1 MIRAQGLS
9 YSAGLRALAHS
20 IDLEIRPGEVLAVLG
35 PNGAGKT
42 TVLRLLAGELPPS
55 RGVVMLDGKP
65 LPHYRAADLARRRA
79 VLPQSESLRFGFLGH
94 EVVALGRYPWG
105 GGAAPSESSIV
116 MEAMRAAGALEF
128 AERRYTQLSG
138 GERTR
143 VQLARVFAQIWD
155 PGDQGPRFLLLDEP
169 TANLDLAHQHEVL
182 GAVRRF
188 ASTGVGVV
196 MVLHDLNLAQRY
208 ADRVLLLHEGRVHA
222 CGRPEEVLTTE
233 TIRRVFDVDVDFLPG
248 GPSCPRWIAV
258 RPRSH
263 GATADAACS

>member
-1 MIRAQGLS
+1 MIRATGLS
-9 YSAGLRALAHS
+9 YSAGQRALASS
-20 IDLEIRPGEVLAVLG
+20 IELEIRSGEVLAVLG

-42 TVLRLLAGELPPS
+42 TVLRLLTGELQPS
-55 RGVVMLDGKP
+55 QGVVLLDDKP
-65 LPHYRAADLARRRA
+65 LPHYSTADLARRRA

-105 GGAAPSESSIV
+105 GGSGPSESSIV
-116 MEAMRAAGALEF
+116 TEAMRAAGALEF

-143 VQLARVFAQIWD
+143 IQLARVFAQIWN
-155 PGDQGPRFLLLDEP
+155 PGDERRRFLLLDEP

-182 GAVRRF
+182 SAVRRF

-208 ADRVLLLHEGRVHA
+208 ADRVLLLHEGRMLA
-222 CGRPEEVLTTE
+222 CGRPEDVLTTE
-233 TIRRVFDVDVDFLPG
+233 TIRRIFDVDVDFLRG
-248 GPSCPRWIAV
+248 GPSDPLWIAV
-258 RPRSH
+258 RPKSN
-263 GATADAACS
+263 GPC